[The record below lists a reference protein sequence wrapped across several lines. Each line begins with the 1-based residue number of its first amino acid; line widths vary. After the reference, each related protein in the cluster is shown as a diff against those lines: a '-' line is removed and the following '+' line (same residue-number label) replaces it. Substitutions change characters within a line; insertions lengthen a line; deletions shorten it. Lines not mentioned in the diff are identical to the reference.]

1 LWEYRTTVSFSPD
14 ERLIVTGTSVMKSA
28 SSAKADETTVE
39 KPSSLVLLNADTL
52 KLEKR
57 VGFSSNG
64 VICTLWSGKLNQVVV
79 GLADGKVKVLYSP
92 EKSIKGIK
100 LCATRAPPR
109 RDPLDDFVFEPEFVR
124 TLSPLV

>member
-1 LWEYRTTVSFSPD
+1 
-14 ERLIVTGTSVMKSA
+14 VTGTSVMKG
-28 SSAKADETTVE
+28 SSSLQADETSE

-64 VICTLWSGKLNQVVV
+64 VICALWSGKLNQIMV

-92 EKSIKGIK
+92 EKSVKGIK

-124 TLSPLV
+124 M